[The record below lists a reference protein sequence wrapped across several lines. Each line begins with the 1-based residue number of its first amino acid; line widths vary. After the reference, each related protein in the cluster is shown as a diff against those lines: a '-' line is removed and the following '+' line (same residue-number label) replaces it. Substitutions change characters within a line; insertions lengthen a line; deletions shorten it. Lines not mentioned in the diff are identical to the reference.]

1 MKINYNNEIYEFT
14 HFQTVKDLMSI
25 NKFMELP
32 LNIWFDILNMKEG
45 FVSYNKLYKIL
56 VDKILYYDKSRDIN
70 SFIFNNKLYWLNK
83 DTRVGL
89 VNLANS
95 TNENI
100 ILFLDPDFIEI
111 SPIKLKQHLSKI
123 EVYSNKCYIQTQ
135 KHLQNIQQLQTIE
148 DLINY
153 DYTTGYPEKVILE

>member
-83 DTRVGL
+83 DTRIGL

-95 TNENI
+95 TDENI

-111 SPIKLKQHLSKI
+111 SPIKLK
-123 EVYSNKCYIQTQ
+123 
-135 KHLQNIQQLQTIE
+135 
-148 DLINY
+148 
-153 DYTTGYPEKVILE
+153 